1 LFEEFIQQTIK
12 LEGQRDIAYT
22 DYYEIKHRNRSEAD
36 GESKITKSSRDET
49 MVTQKN
55 SNYRSNKLKQTR
67 ILIAE
72 SEPEILSL
80 FKLYLDSLG
89 IESITADNGEKALST
104 FLQSKEEGKNYDA
117 VILDTN
123 LKEQEG
129 LEVAKKI
136 RENDNRQRII
146 LVTTKMKEQLPKEKL
161 QSTAINDSDILVMP
175 FRLSNLSKVL
185 NQ

>member
-1 LFEEFIQQTIK
+1 M
-12 LEGQRDIAYT
+12 
-22 DYYEIKHRNRSEAD
+22 
-36 GESKITKSSRDET
+36 KSSIEIEVRR
-49 MVTQKN
+49 MVNQKLQ
-55 SNYRSNKLKQTR
+55 SPIGTKRWLLRKIVTIDRSNKLKQTR

-72 SEPEILSL
+72 SEPEILLL
-80 FKLYLDSLG
+80 FKVYLDSLG

-117 VILDTN
+117 VVLDTH

-146 LVTTKMKEQLPKEKL
+146 LVVTKMKEQLPKEKL
-161 QSTAINDSDILVMP
+161 QSTAIKDSDILVMP
-175 FRLSNLSKVL
+175 FRLSN
-185 NQ
+185 